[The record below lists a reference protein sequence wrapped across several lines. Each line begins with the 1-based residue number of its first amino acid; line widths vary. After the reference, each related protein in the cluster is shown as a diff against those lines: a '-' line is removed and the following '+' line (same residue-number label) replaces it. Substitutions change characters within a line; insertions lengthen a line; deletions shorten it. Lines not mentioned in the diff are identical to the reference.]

1 MGFTNDW
8 LACKGDRGPAGV
20 APELVEEVGKEPAYV
35 ELDKGVR
42 TSRRLVCLVLVVG
55 SFKVLVKILSPI
67 GNAPCRQNK
76 KLYE

>member
-42 TSRRLVCLVLVVG
+42 TSRFGVLLAV
-55 SFKVLVKILSPI
+55 SKF
-67 GNAPCRQNK
+67 
-76 KLYE
+76 